1 LYFSQIVEEPSFT
14 LNENFLFFLLLGT
27 WFVTANSLGVYDEF
41 RSRNFSYE
49 LITIIKSTLVQLII
63 SIVLLF
69 VIKEI
74 YIKRSFVFYYA
85 FLLMFTL
92 SLNKFIVRK
101 YFNYLRRKGRNL
113 RTILIVGAGEVGQNF
128 YNSIRTN
135 PHFGYKLVGFLDDN
149 IKVLLN
155 GKYLGKI
162 DQLEHVL
169 NTKPVNDVIIALP
182 NYATEKLDWVISVCE
197 NSTAKVRIIPD
208 YFKYLSERFEVTI
221 FDKFPLITVR
231 TDKINEFSWRMLKRG
246 FDFVFAF
253 YLFVLIFSWLF
264 PLIAIGIKL
273 TSKGPIFFK
282 HERWGRNN
290 RRFITYKFRS
300 MVMESEEV
308 DATGKYKQATKND
321 ERITKFGAFLR
332 KTNFDELPQFWN
344 VLMSDM
350 SVVGPRPH
358 PTPLNLESKDKIR
371 YYQLRHLVKPGVTG
385 WAQING
391 YRGETK
397 EHWKMQKRVEHD
409 LWYIEHW
416 SFLLDLQIITLT
428 IWNMIKGDE
437 NAY

>member
-1 LYFSQIVEEPSFT
+1 
-14 LNENFLFFLLLGT
+14 
-27 WFVTANSLGVYDEF
+27 
-41 RSRNFSYE
+41 
-49 LITIIKSTLVQLII
+49 
-63 SIVLLF
+63 
-69 VIKEI
+69 
-74 YIKRSFVFYYA
+74 
-85 FLLMFTL
+85 MFTL